1 METKEIHEKLQSW
14 ILSTKLPNKEE
25 YDKLLKQFEPQDQ
38 EEVTNYLLSYI
49 LGQKAAVDVQA
60 KEFRDIVIK
69 YTGLKTEVA
78 ESIEKILGHAQK
90 LNDTHQTELRYNSLF
105 DEELKHLVAI
115 IRDV

>member
-60 KEFRDIVIK
+60 KDFKELSVRYI
-69 YTGLKTEVA
+69 GLKTEVL
-78 ESIEKILGHAQK
+78 ESISKILDHATK
-90 LNDTHQTELRYNSLF
+90 LTDLRQTELRYNSLF

-115 IRDV
+115 IKEV